1 MYVSPD
7 CEVCNHY
14 DSCTNFVLNNNREVF
29 GSYMKHNYMKA
40 VAPMDHYIHR
50 VRYVLDLGEV
60 AGVLFC
66 SA

>member
-7 CEVCNHY
+7 CKVCNLY

-29 GSYMKHNYMKA
+29 GSYMKQLKA
-40 VAPMDHYIHR
+40 VAPMDHYIHQ
-50 VRYVLDLGEV
+50 VRYVLDLGKV
-60 AGVLFC
+60 ASVLFC